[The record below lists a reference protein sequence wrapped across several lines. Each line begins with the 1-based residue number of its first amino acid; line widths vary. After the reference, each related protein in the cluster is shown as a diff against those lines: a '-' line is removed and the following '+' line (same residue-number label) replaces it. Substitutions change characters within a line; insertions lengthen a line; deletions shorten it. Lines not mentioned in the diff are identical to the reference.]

1 MSRDGVAVHSA
12 IAAAVFAR
20 SRGEKVNVKA
30 VCREA
35 GLSRKTF
42 YKYLAR
48 FEEMGLEGLFPQ
60 SRRPRHSPARIAA
73 EVEDEIVRAR
83 KELADEG
90 WDYGAIS
97 IGYRLEEVFLETAVR
112 VPSRATIHRV
122 LVRQGLVVPQ
132 PSKRPRRSTHRF
144 ERSRANEL
152 WQLDGWEYMLADGT
166 VVVVLSLS
174 DDHSRLDL
182 ADYAAS
188 SENGA
193 DTWKAF
199 CLATTRYGLPAQLVS
214 DNGTAFTGKRRGFT
228 TAFETSLLALG
239 VLQIC
244 SSVAHPQTCGKN
256 ERSHRTAQQWLAA
269 RPSAATLAE
278 LQILLDEY
286 RDGYNQ
292 RRHQGLNGLTPQQKF
307 DLAEKTGP
315 AGQPLTAPPIM
326 SNSKVSPRGA
336 IGVDNT
342 EIGLGRRYAGA
353 TVTVFRTGDHV
364 AVFHAD
370 HLVRDL
376 IIDRARR
383 YQPRS
388 TQPKLSPMS

>member
-1 MSRDGVAVHSA
+1 MSRDGVAVHPVV
-12 IAAAVFAR
+12 AAAVFAR
-20 SRGEKVNVKA
+20 SRGEKVNVSE

-42 YKYLAR
+42 YVYLAR
-48 FEEMGLEGLFPQ
+48 FEELGLQGLFPQ
-60 SRRPRHSPARIAA
+60 SRRPHHSPARTSA

-83 KELADEG
+83 KELAGEG

-97 IGYRLEEVFLETAVR
+97 IMYRLEEAFDGLSR

-122 LVRQGLVVPQ
+122 LVRQGQVVPQ
-132 PSKRPRRSTHRF
+132 PAKRPRRATGRF
-144 ERSRANEL
+144 ERTRANEL
-152 WQLDGWEYMLADGT
+152 WQLDGWDYTLAGGT
-166 VVVVLSLS
+166 VVTVLSLS

-182 ADYAAS
+182 ADYAAV

-193 DTWKAF
+193 DTWKCF
-199 CLATTRYGLPAQLVS
+199 CLATTRYGLPAELVS

-239 VLQIC
+239 VFQIA

-269 RPSAATLAE
+269 RPPAATLSE
-278 LQILLDEY
+278 LQALLEEY
-286 RDGYNQ
+286 RPGYNN
-292 RRHQGLNGLTPQQKF
+292 RRHQGLHGLTPQQKY

-326 SNSKVSPRGA
+326 SNPTVSPRGA

-364 AVFHAD
+364 VVFHGD

-376 IIDRARR
+376 TIDRTRR
-383 YQPRS
+383 YQPHP
-388 TQPKLSPMS
+388 T